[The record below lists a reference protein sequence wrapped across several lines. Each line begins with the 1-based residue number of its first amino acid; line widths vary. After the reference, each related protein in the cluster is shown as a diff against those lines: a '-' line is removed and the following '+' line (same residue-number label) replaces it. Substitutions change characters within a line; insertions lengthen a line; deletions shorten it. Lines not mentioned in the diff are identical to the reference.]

1 MSLYKTIQTE
11 RQSALGKDR
20 VKYNL
25 FGVLIAEVQRK
36 TTAEDVEDSV
46 VIQTTKKLLDSVNE
60 TLKVASNEQ
69 LEAEKVLLENLL
81 PKQLT
86 DGELISIMMAA
97 IVADPSMAQKK
108 NMFPYLKANYDG
120 QYDGKTANI
129 LFGQIGG

>member
-11 RQSALGKDR
+11 RQNALGKDR

-46 VIQTTKKLLDSVNE
+46 IIETTKKLLESVNE

-69 LEAEKVLLENLL
+69 LEAEKVLLEDLL
-81 PKQLT
+81 PKQLSE
-86 DGELISIMMAA
+86 DELKEIMISA
-97 IVADPSMAQKK
+97 IAADPSMSEKK
-108 NMFPYLKANYDG
+108 NMFPYLKANYEG
-120 QYDGKTANI
+120 LYDGKTANA
-129 LFGQIGG
+129 LFSQIGG